1 MTREAEYAGG
11 MMDKRLQTRLWRVLL
26 AMAIGG
32 IVSLTTPSLSADEN
46 DFDETGLLTREGQ
59 HLRLTS
65 DVDDALLLNDL
76 IQSFDDSVPQWL
88 AFWGVPES
96 RAANW
101 KIQGYLMRNVDTFR
115 KSGALPNYVPRFDH
129 GYSTP
134 QTIWI
139 RHQDTTY
146 YNRHL
151 VLHEGIHSLAFE
163 LFGAG
168 GPSWYMEGTAEL
180 LALHRDRV
188 PTPSKQPRSELSL
201 NTSVLAQSMDVFT
214 INQLPRDRLDTPGW
228 GRYKI
233 VAQHREAGTLPTLK
247 SVLKLPTELNG
258 EVEAYTWC
266 WAASSLFTQSPE
278 SNAAFLKAAHNG
290 SDQSEA
296 FTSEFY
302 REVAEQWPVLSAR
315 WRLMMNDL
323 DYGFDWSR
331 HRVKLSTS
339 DPRASGVPIQMS
351 VTPDQSWQSV
361 GVWFPKGARL
371 RFAAEGRCHVT
382 PDWISEPAGITL
394 EYNRGHPLGQ
404 LQVCVLPIATPAG
417 TTIPGLDIRPVITR
431 ADMAKSTAIASEES
445 TDESTPTMGTSVIAI
460 TEPSWVLL
468 RINLPAGHTPVDA
481 TPDTQEAYQVQIAPI
496 W

>member
-32 IVSLTTPSLSADEN
+32 IVSLTTPSLSADEIN
-46 DFDETGLLTREGQ
+46 FDETGLLTREGQ

-65 DVDDALLLNDL
+65 DVNDALLLNDL

-115 KSGALPNYVPRFDH
+115 NSGALPNYVPRFDH

-201 NTSVLAQSMDVFT
+201 NTSVLAQSMDAFT

-278 SNAAFLKAAHNG
+278 SNAAFLKAARNG

-404 LQVCVLPIATPAG
+404 LQVCVLPIATPARA
-417 TTIPGLDIRPVITR
+417 TIPGLDIRPVITR

-481 TPDTQEAYQVQIAPI
+481 TQEAYQVQIAPI

>member
-1 MTREAEYAGG
+1 
-11 MMDKRLQTRLWRVLL
+11 MDKRLQTRLWRVLL

-151 VLHEGIHSLAFE
+151 VLHEGIHALAFE

-201 NTSVLAQSMDVFT
+201 NTSVLAQSMDAFT

-233 VAQHREAGTLPTLK
+233 VAQHREVGTLPTLK

-417 TTIPGLDIRPVITR
+417 ATIPDLDIRPVITR
-431 ADMAKSTAIASEES
+431 ADMAKSTAIASEAS
-445 TDESTPTMGTSVIAI
+445 TDESTPTMATSVIAI

-481 TPDTQEAYQVQIAPI
+481 TPDTQAAYQVQIAPI

>member
-1 MTREAEYAGG
+1 
-11 MMDKRLQTRLWRVLL
+11 MDKRLQTRLWRVLL

-46 DFDETGLLTREGQ
+46 NFDETGLLTREGQ

-88 AFWGVPES
+88 AFWGVPEY

-188 PTPSKQPRSELSL
+188 PAPSKQPRSELSL
-201 NTSVLAQSMDVFT
+201 NTSMLAQSMDAFT

-278 SNAAFLKAAHNG
+278 SNAAFLKAARNG

-417 TTIPGLDIRPVITR
+417 ATIPDLDIRPVITR
-431 ADMAKSTAIASEES
+431 ADMAKSTAIASQES
-445 TDESTPTMGTSVIAI
+445 TDESTPTTGTSVIAI